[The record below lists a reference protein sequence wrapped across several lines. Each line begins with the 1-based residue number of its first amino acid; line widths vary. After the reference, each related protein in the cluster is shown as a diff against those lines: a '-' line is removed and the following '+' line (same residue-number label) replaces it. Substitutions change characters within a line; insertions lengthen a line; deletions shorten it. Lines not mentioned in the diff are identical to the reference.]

1 MNYLGGSDYEGE
13 RDTACA
19 EHHVQPLNPLAMEQ
33 DPILPVIRDDE
44 TQTSVTTTESR
55 PSLEKYLPW
64 VRYADRVINT
74 LHSLG
79 LSKKQIT
86 EVLMGQDVRLTG
98 EIVNPDD
105 KKPLLISSVTVKILV
120 KDGGA
125 SCIVL
130 IDGKPIGAYFHDYY
144 EREALLRDAADK
156 SELVSK
162 LYEENLEMRRILG
175 GKARAYK

>member
-1 MNYLGGSDYEGE
+1 MKGRDY
-13 RDTACA
+13 RICA
-19 EHHVQPLNPLAMEQ
+19 DRFVQPLKPFEMEQ
-33 DPILPVIRDDE
+33 ETIIPENQNDE
-44 TQTSVTTTESR
+44 TQPTIATTEAR

-64 VRYADRVINT
+64 VRYADRVIDT
-74 LHSLG
+74 LQSLG
-79 LSKKQIT
+79 LSRRQIT
-86 EVLMGQDVRLTG
+86 EVLMGQDLHLTG

-105 KKPLLISSVTVKILV
+105 IRPLLLSSVTVKILV

-130 IDGKPIGAYFHDYY
+130 IDGKPVGTYFHDYY

-156 SELVSK
+156 SEIVSK